1 MKTHKNIEK
10 VLITKEEI
18 AEKVKE
24 TAEKLSADYK
34 DKNPLMICVLKGAAV
49 FFADLTRA
57 MDIDVETD
65 FMAIS
70 SYGGG
75 TKSSGQIR
83 LIKDVSIN
91 LVGRDVVIVEDIV
104 DSGNTLKNLKTLLD
118 ARGARSVAACCLL
131 SKPSRRTCD
140 VGVEYVCF
148 EVPDEFV
155 VGYGLD
161 YAEKYRNLDSVC
173 VLRKEAIKS

>member
-1 MKTHKNIEK
+1 MKTHSDIEK
-10 VLITKEEI
+10 VLISAEEI
-18 AEKVKE
+18 ASAVKNA
-24 TAEKLSADYK
+24 AEKISRDYEG
-34 DKNPLMICVLKGAAV
+34 KNPLMICVLKGAAV

-57 MDIDVETD
+57 MDIDVEMD

-75 TKSSGQIR
+75 SKSSGQIR
-83 LIKDVSIN
+83 LLKDVSIDIN
-91 LVGRDVVIVEDIV
+91 GRDIIIVEDIV

-131 SKPSRRTCD
+131 NKPSRRECD
-140 VGVEYVCF
+140 VAVEYVCF
-148 EVPDEFV
+148 DVPDEFV

-161 YAEKYRNLDSVC
+161 YAEKYRNIDCVC
-173 VLRKEAIKS
+173 VLKENVIKA